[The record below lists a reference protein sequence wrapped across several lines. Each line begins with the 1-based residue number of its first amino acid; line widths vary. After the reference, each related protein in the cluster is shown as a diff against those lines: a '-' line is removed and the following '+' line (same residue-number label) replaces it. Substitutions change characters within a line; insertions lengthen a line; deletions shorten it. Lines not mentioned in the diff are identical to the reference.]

1 MPWFSKYL
9 ENKVNALGYQK
20 DLQRIDIYLQYTE
33 INQIAVMFYNV
44 LSLKNHFNLD
54 LLMWW

>member
-44 LSLKNHFNLD
+44 LSLKNHFILD
-54 LLMWW
+54 LLM

>member
-33 INQIAVMFYNV
+33 INQIHVAVMFYNV
-44 LSLKNHFNLD
+44 LSLKNHFILD
-54 LLMWW
+54 MLM

>member
-20 DLQRIDIYLQYTE
+20 DLQCIDIYLQYTE

-44 LSLKNHFNLD
+44 LSLKNHFILD
-54 LLMWW
+54 MLM